1 LKETYIE
8 TLIEA
13 PAELHEVLI
22 ALLSEENYE
31 SFEEEESSLKAFIRE
46 EDFSPKKSAQAL
58 EVLQGKIGTITHRS
72 LPQINWNKEWEANY
86 ESVQVDDFCQIVPTF
101 HEVREG
107 FVYTLRLDP
116 KMAFGTGHHQTTR
129 LMVRQMRR
137 LSLEDKALL
146 DMGCGTG
153 ILAILSRKMGAN
165 PVWAIDIDPWSEENC
180 RENSS
185 LNQVSGI
192 EIALGDAKAIPD
204 LTFDCILAN
213 INLNVLLADI
223 PVYTRHLK
231 LGGILIIS
239 GFCLPD
245 IPQIEEAYLGAGLSL
260 QHQQNE
266 NEWVSL
272 ALVKQKS

>member
-213 INLNVLLADI
+213 INLTVLLADI